1 MTGYPCEV
9 ELQPSR
15 QTEHRKKQRVI
26 WDTNCFDVILSNT
39 VSDASSFLDDLTA
52 SGLRPLF
59 TPINLLEIAATP
71 DPLRRRALMRVAA
84 LFCHPLYL
92 IPPEVIIRAE
102 VARISRDPRLRE
114 FISPEP
120 VDDTDWGRFVA
131 WSLKTF
137 EIDTLL
143 ERVTVERLNYS
154 KTAEKAMNALVTRGS
169 LEELSISA
177 KPPAGEDLSAHLDF
191 LRWLSTEVRRFK
203 PDREPWPLA
212 QRVFDGIV
220 SFLVCKCLTPF
231 GEELSVIWQRIGIA
245 EVQARVDYVRTHWE
259 SFKECSTIM
268 QIVGMYYH
276 QAMTKYESGN
286 LLDLLQGPYVRCHI
300 AWYTRDS
307 SVLAY
312 GPTIPAIHDYG
323 LIRSFDELVQGT
335 RAGSTSA

>member
-1 MTGYPCEV
+1 MEI
-9 ELQPSR
+9 QPSR

-39 VSDASSFLDDLTA
+39 VSDASSFLDHLTA
-52 SGLRPLF
+52 RGLRPLF
-59 TPINLLEIAATP
+59 TPVNLLEIAATP

-102 VARISRDPRLRE
+102 VAHISRDPRLSE

-120 VDDTDWGRFVA
+120 VDNTDWGQFVA
-131 WSLKTF
+131 WSLQTS

-143 ERVTVERLNYS
+143 ERVSLERLNYS
-154 KTAEKAMNALVTRGS
+154 KTAEKALNALVTRGS
-169 LEELSISA
+169 LEELSISGN
-177 KPPAGEDLSAHLDF
+177 PPAGEDIPARLEY
-191 LRWLSTEVRRFK
+191 LRWLSMEVRRFE
-203 PDREPWPLA
+203 PDRELWPLA

-220 SFLVCKCLTPF
+220 AFLVCQCLTPF
-231 GEELSVIWQRIGIA
+231 GEELSVIWERIGIA
-245 EVQARVDYVRTHWE
+245 ELQARVDYVRTQWD
-259 SFKECSTIM
+259 SLKQCSAIM
-268 QIVGMYYH
+268 QLVGMYYH

-312 GPTIPAIHDYG
+312 GPTIPAIHDNG

-335 RAGSTSA
+335 RAGSTLA